1 MPQVTIVQLSEE
13 ESREIELKYPLII
26 LFAPAKDLSSS
37 PISDKSAITLGGDN
51 WINTFD
57 ELSKENP
64 SLLDDRLMSRF
75 IPCPEDWSP
84 IYYYLRPL
92 F

>member
-51 WINTFD
+51 
-57 ELSKENP
+57 
-64 SLLDDRLMSRF
+64 
-75 IPCPEDWSP
+75 
-84 IYYYLRPL
+84 
-92 F
+92 

>member
-1 MPQVTIVQLSEE
+1 MREIFLFTGVLYKLIKCYAPYYIIVTIVQLSEE

-51 WINTFD
+51 
-57 ELSKENP
+57 
-64 SLLDDRLMSRF
+64 
-75 IPCPEDWSP
+75 
-84 IYYYLRPL
+84 
-92 F
+92 